1 MNMQKF
7 SMVMIVIV
15 LGITIISWGCG
26 RKKYNSADKSSSPIN
41 KRDTVIVKLQ
51 GVTDTK
57 VILCS
62 YEPVKV
68 VVSYNALMNKL
79 EEVIKGFDLPD
90 DKTLRT
96 ELLSLASSND
106 TINVENI
113 IQDNKLRE
121 RLSFRLAGLLEKGEA
136 SVLDSRSNEKIDTIM
151 IEHYEIVLHK
161 LAGRGGRRF
170 LLPDGFLFLEVLD
183 WMS

>member
-7 SMVMIVIV
+7 LIVMIVIL
-15 LGITIISWGCG
+15 LGSAIISCSCG
-26 RKKYNSADKSSSPIN
+26 RKKDNTAEKSPYPID
-41 KRDTVIVKLQ
+41 KRDTVMVNLQ
-51 GVTDTK
+51 EITDTK
-57 VILCS
+57 VILYS
-62 YEPVKV
+62 HEPVKV

-79 EEVIKGFDLPD
+79 EEFIKGYDLPD

-96 ELLSLASSND
+96 KLLSLASSND
-106 TINVENI
+106 TTNVENI

-121 RLSFRLAGLLEKGEA
+121 RLSFRLAELLEKGEA
-136 SVLDSRSNEKIDTIM
+136 TVSDSRSNEKIDTIM
-151 IEHYEIVLHK
+151 IEHYKTVLHK